1 MKSISGLIITALFI
15 SQSLVAQTEKMIAPT
30 PPMGWMSWNIYGK
43 EINETLIKKNVDA
56 MVSQGLAKVGFE
68 YICIDDGWV
77 GGRDKYNNLIG
88 DPEKFPSGIKALADY
103 IHSKGLKFGIYSS
116 AGQLTCEQY
125 TGSRYY
131 ETQDAKRFAEWGVDY
146 LKYDFC
152 DTPVDD
158 SSAYIAFA
166 EAISKGIK
174 ASGRPIFLSLGAY
187 WPDIYPWTWGARYA
201 QSWRVVYD
209 MRDQWKTDSF
219 TWSRNGIINS
229 MNQCVELHQ
238 YAGPGHWND
247 PDMLN
252 VGLYG
257 KGFASSLWGNTGGC
271 TTTDYQSNMS
281 LWCLMA
287 APLILSCELANLNEE
302 SKRILLN
309 KEIIDINQDV
319 MGKACERKIKDS
331 VWNVFVKPLDNGD
344 YAVGILNLSNITQA
358 YKLNFAEIGL
368 TDTYAV
374 RDVWQHKII
383 TSKKN
388 GWRGN
393 VQPHET
399 IVLRLSQI
407 KKQ

>member
-1 MKSISGLIITALFI
+1 MKSISLFIITFLFI
-15 SQSLVAQTEKMIAPT
+15 SQSLVAQTHKMIAPT

-88 DPEKFPSGIKALADY
+88 DAEKFPSGIKALADY

-125 TGSRYY
+125 NGSRYF
-131 ETQDAKRFAEWGVDY
+131 EAQDAKRFAEWGVDY

-158 SSAYIAFA
+158 STAYIAFA
-166 EAISKGIK
+166 DAISKGIK
-174 ASGRPIFLSLGAY
+174 ESGRPIFLSLGAY
-187 WPDIYPWTWGARYA
+187 DKKIFPWLWAARYA
-201 QSWRVVYD
+201 QSWRIGYD
-209 MRDQWKTDSF
+209 MRDKWKTDGFS
-219 TWSRNGIINS
+219 WDKNGIINA
-229 MNQCVELHQ
+229 MEHCVELYQ

-257 KGFASSLWGNTGGC
+257 KGTASSLWGNTGGC
-271 TTTDYQSNMS
+271 TTIEYQSNMS

-287 APLILSCELANLNEE
+287 APLLLSCELADLSEE

-319 MGKACERKIKDS
+319 LGKACERKIKNS
-331 VWNVFVKPLDNGD
+331 VWNVFVKPLTNGD
-344 YAVGILNLSNITQA
+344 YAVGILNLSNTTQV
-358 YKLNFAEIGL
+358 YRLNFANIGL
-368 TDTYAV
+368 NNKYAI
-374 RDVWQHKII
+374 RDIWQHKVVGN
-383 TSKKN
+383 KKN
-388 GWRGN
+388 QWSGK
-393 VQPHET
+393 VQSHET
-399 IVLRLSQI
+399 IVLRLSQSN
-407 KKQ
+407 K

>member
-1 MKSISGLIITALFI
+1 MKTIFIFLF
-15 SQSLVAQTEKMIAPT
+15 LCRFCLPATFAQEQKMLAAT

-43 EINETLIKKNVDA
+43 EINEALIKKNVDA
-56 MVSQGLAKVGFE
+56 MVAQGLSKVGFE

-88 DPEKFPSGIKALADY
+88 DPEKFPSGMKALADY

-125 TGSRYY
+125 TGSQGF
-131 ETQDAKRFAEWGVDY
+131 EAQDAKRFAEWGVDY

-158 SSAYIAFA
+158 SSAYIAFS

-174 ASGRPIFLSLGAY
+174 LSGRNIFLSLGAY
-187 WPDIYPWTWGARYA
+187 DKNIFPWLWAHRYA
-201 QSWRVVYD
+201 QSWRVVWD
-209 MRDQWKTDSF
+209 MRDKWKTDGFS
-219 TWSRNGIINS
+219 WDKNGIFNA
-229 MNQCVELHQ
+229 MNQCVDLHQ
-238 YAGPGHWND
+238 HTGPGHWND

-271 TTTDYQSNMS
+271 TTTEYQSNMS

-287 APLILSCELANLNEE
+287 APLLLSCELADLNEE

-309 KEIIDINQDV
+309 KEIIGINQDAL
-319 MGKACERKIKDS
+319 GKACERKINDS
-331 VWNVFVKPLDNGD
+331 VWNVFVKPLANGE
-344 YAVGILNLSNITQA
+344 YAVGILNLSNTTQP
-358 YKLNFAEIGL
+358 YKLNFADIGL
-368 TDTYAV
+368 TDKYSL
-374 RDVWQHKII
+374 RDIWQHKII
-383 TSKKN
+383 GNKKN
-388 GWRGN
+388 VWAGN
-393 VQPHET
+393 LQSHET
-399 IVLRLSQI
+399 IVLRLLKYV
-407 KKQ
+407 KK